1 MKNGRKKLSW
11 ILLGICLMIL
21 LVTGL
26 VNSVLYTAHGTYM
39 VKETLIQKDGYTLS
53 GTLYVPKAALAMD
66 EEGNFK
72 NKVPAIIA
80 QGGGATTR
88 SSQEDFTI
96 ELVKR
101 GFVVFLLDAYS
112 HGMSDK
118 YDYGSHYGEFL
129 HVNHAVEYI
138 QSLNFVD
145 TRNIGYTGHSQGGR
159 ATQLALSRYAGF
171 YTLPDLLFNMLHDE
185 LGVTVT
191 AEQVASQDADAVA
204 GQLNDYEKGYYDG
217 RKEEITHTY
226 TYGRVTFGI
235 SQGQVMR
242 DWMLPQVVEVAGNP
256 VYRNMQANF
265 AVSNAMQDESSSSR
279 SIDYPTN
286 EGLRA
291 VFDTGVENVERDTIY
306 SINLSSNDQP
316 TQSTVIS
323 GFDEACRDNPDVR
336 KAAENYSLRLLVQFP
351 GWHAANTRQQKNIDC
366 IVEFASLATGY
377 NNGYLTDTNGTGA
390 APMGGTAWRVYDVAN
405 VISFFTLLVLV
416 GVIAVLML
424 RSRFCE
430 SILGEAYAP
439 QLSKKDPITWVLLAI
454 VSLIPIFLLAP
465 VANYQDEHKIIGL
478 GAVSGLGRINC
489 ILAWALVNSVVLLAV
504 IIVKWFAVDK
514 KKCSVGFRDFYGLNC
529 TVKSVLLSLTYAV
542 TVFGIV
548 YMVISLYRDMFNG
561 ASFNI
566 NFFNLIHFKV
576 ISPERYLSLVL
587 YALYFLPFWIV
598 SGMLVNN
605 FRMKD
610 MPDWLTTVIQA
621 VANGLPLGLYVCI
634 QFMGYFWTKNSQG
647 VATEVLGLNWGL
659 AYQVVGM
666 AFVLP
671 AAVVYSRKLYKQTGS
686 ILPGAFL
693 NTLIFTLL
701 QMNNVMGT

>member
-1 MKNGRKKLSW
+1 ML
-11 ILLGICLMIL
+11 ILLI
-21 LVTGL
+21 TGL
-26 VNSVLYTAHGTYM
+26 VNSSLYTNHGKYI
-39 VKETLIQKDGYTLS
+39 VKETMIQKDGYTLS
-53 GTLYVPKAALAMD
+53 GTLYIPKAALAMD
-66 EEGNFK
+66 EEGNFT

-88 SSQEDFTI
+88 SSQEDFTV

-101 GFVVFLLDAYS
+101 GFVVFLIDAYS

-118 YDYGSHYGEFL
+118 YEYGSHYGEFL
-129 HVNHAVEYI
+129 HVDHAVEYI

-185 LGVTVT
+185 LGVAIT
-191 AEQVASQDADAVA
+191 AEQVASQDPDAVA
-204 GQLNDYEKGYYDG
+204 EQLSEYEKGYYNG
-217 RKEEITHTY
+217 RKEEITHDY
-226 TYGRVTFGI
+226 IYGRVTFGI

-242 DWMLPQVVEVAGNP
+242 EWMLPQVVEVAGNP

-265 AVSNAMQDESSSSR
+265 AVSNALQDESSSSR
-279 SIDYPTN
+279 NIDYPTD

-291 VFDTGVENVERDTIY
+291 VFGTGEENVERDTLY
-306 SINLSSNDQP
+306 SISLATGDQP
-316 TQSTVIS
+316 AQSTVITS
-323 GFDEACRDNPDVR
+323 FDENSRNNQAVYE
-336 KAAENYSLRLLVQFP
+336 AANRYSLRLLVQFP
-351 GWHAANTRQQKNIDC
+351 GWHSANTRQQKNIDC

-377 NNGYLTDTNGTGA
+377 NNGYLTDTGGAGA
-390 APMGGTAWRVYDVAN
+390 APMGDTAWRIYDVAN
-405 VISFFTLLVLV
+405 VVSFFTLLVLA

-430 SILGEAYAP
+430 PVLSEAPAA
-439 QLSKKDPITWVLLAI
+439 QLSRKDPMNWILLVL
-454 VSLIPIFLLAP
+454 VSLVPLFLLAP
-465 VANYQDEHKIIGL
+465 VANYQDEHMVIGL
-478 GAVSGLGRINC
+478 GWASGLGRINC
-489 ILAWALVNSVVLLAV
+489 ILAWALVNTMVLLAV
-504 IIVKWFAVDK
+504 IVVKWFAVDK
-514 KKCSVGFRDFYGLNC
+514 RKYGVGFRDFYGLHC
-529 TVKSVLLSLTYAV
+529 TAKSVLLSLIYAAA
-542 TVFGIV
+542 VFGIV
-548 YMVISLYRDMFNG
+548 YVIISLYRDVFNG
-561 ASFNI
+561 ASFNL
-566 NFFNLIHFKV
+566 NLFNMIHFKV
-576 ISPERYLSLVL
+576 ISPERYLSMVL

-610 MPDWLTTVIQA
+610 MPDWVTTIIEA
-621 VANGLPLGLYVCI
+621 VANGLPLGIYVCI
-634 QFMGYFWTKNSQG
+634 QFMGYIWTKNSQG

-666 AFVLP
+666 VFALP
-671 AAVVYSRKLYKQTGS
+671 AAVIYTRKIYKQTGS